1 MNLQDMLE
9 LIEGRLGRNWKD
21 EYPGIKKLKG
31 KALTSAL
38 EAIVDELN
46 ADGDE

>member
-1 MNLQDMLE
+1 MNLQNMLE
-9 LIEGRLGRNWKD
+9 LIEGRLGHNWKD

-31 KALTSAL
+31 EKLIRAL

-46 ADGDE
+46 SDGGI